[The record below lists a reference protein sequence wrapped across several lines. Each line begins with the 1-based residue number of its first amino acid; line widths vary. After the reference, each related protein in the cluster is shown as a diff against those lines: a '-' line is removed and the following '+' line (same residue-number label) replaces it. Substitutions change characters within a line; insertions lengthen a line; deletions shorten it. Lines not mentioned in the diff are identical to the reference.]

1 MVIVAAVLCKALTGL
16 QAAAAST
23 AASAES
29 FSSDATTFSFFQ
41 ATLNHRVTVTTC
53 RYYIKK
59 INQIKTC
66 DKRNYCNKS
75 FTFVNSA

>member
-16 QAAAAST
+16 QAAAASA

-41 ATLNHRVTVTTC
+41 ATLNHRATITTWKNIA
-53 RYYIKK
+53 RKETKLKLVIREIIAMKGLLL
-59 INQIKTC
+59 
-66 DKRNYCNKS
+66 
-75 FTFVNSA
+75 